1 MKKQLIKF
9 LLTIIQV
16 VVDINIVI
24 ITFGA
29 FVGLIFLLAAPF
41 TGVGHAFFD
50 YRSGLGLTI
59 QVLDVVVESVLTV
72 ITLLGTRN
80 LLSNIND
87 GQYFVDKNMLA
98 VRQILWSSLLV
109 LVLGS
114 INTVAFHLLHVQD
127 KLSLLTLSGDDF
139 TNGLGFVTVIF
150 LIYLIFRR
158 GIALQQDADEII

>member
-1 MKKQLIKF
+1 MKNRLIKF

-24 ITFGA
+24 IAFGA

-41 TGVGHAFFD
+41 TGVGHTFFD
-50 YRSGLGLTI
+50 YRSGLGLTV
-59 QVLDVVVESVLTV
+59 QVLDAIVESVLTV
-72 ITLLGTRN
+72 IAFLGTRN

-114 INTVAFHLLHVQD
+114 INTMAFHLLHVQD

-139 TNGLGFVTVIF
+139 ANGLGFVTVIF
-150 LIYLIFRR
+150 LIYLIFKR
-158 GIALQQDADEII
+158 GVALQQDANELI

>member
-1 MKKQLIKF
+1 M
-9 LLTIIQV
+9 
-16 VVDINIVI
+16 
-24 ITFGA
+24 
-29 FVGLIFLLAAPF
+29 
-41 TGVGHAFFD
+41 
-50 YRSGLGLTI
+50 RSLTI

-114 INTVAFHLLHVQD
+114 INTVVFHLLHVQD